1 MNKHKNNFLIILSIA
16 LIFTMF
22 TISCEKN
29 SLEYSDDIIASKQ
42 PLPNLSKTSDLENYI
57 IMPLIEKLLDNME
70 WVDEHT
76 LQTIKSKDYIPLS
89 NLNLKTPIN
98 LKEMQ
103 IPEEYPVHSETMF
116 WYDNALYEVVIEVA
130 YGSKKSFKD
139 KSLSAI
145 KNKFGIAFDTDF
157 FSDDPVGTVY
167 TKNLKSNKT
176 DSKKFDLSKM
186 PNYPVFL
193 VCFYEKPKKDSILA
207 KPSVTPG
214 YYLVLYEIMAYTKN
228 EGSSCMEVEL
238 YTGRQYSGEYYYSGY
253 PPRPSFPVWLFDGD
267 NRNDAAGRDRTFMD
281 INDKRKVYRSTAG
294 IAILRLTSNKKMI
307 IAIEDDKTAG
317 QHKNDESGSD
327 YYGSYHIHDNCVT
340 GWSFDPYGPESFPS
354 RKFYITGDPS
364 NDDDVFWDSELE
376 KLTINNVPSGY
387 LYIYTGDFY
396 YKLRKEYIQ

>member
-16 LIFTMF
+16 LIFIMF

-42 PLPNLSKTSDLENYI
+42 PLPDLSKTLDLENYI
-57 IMPLIEKLLDNME
+57 IMPLIEKLLDNTE
-70 WVDEHT
+70 WIDEHA
-76 LQTIKSKDYIPLS
+76 LQTIELKDYIPLS

-103 IPEEYPVHSETMF
+103 IPEKYPIHTETMF
-116 WYDNALYEVVIEVA
+116 WYDNALYEIVIEVA

-139 KSLSAI
+139 KSPSAI
-145 KNKFGIAFDTDF
+145 KSQFGIAFDTDF

-167 TKNLKSNKT
+167 TKNFKTNKT
-176 DSKKFDLSKM
+176 DAKKFDLPKM

-193 VCFYEKPKKDSILA
+193 VCFYEKPKRDRILA
-207 KPSVTPG
+207 KTSATSG

-238 YTGRQYSGEYYYSGY
+238 YIDIQDPTEYYEK
-253 PPRPSFPVWLFDGD
+253 RAEWLFNGH
-267 NRNDAAGRDRTFMD
+267 NYYDAAGRLRTFMD
-281 INDKRKVYRSTAG
+281 INDKNKLYRSTAG
-294 IAILRLTSNKKMI
+294 IAILKLTSTPQMI
-307 IAIEDDKTAG
+307 IAIEDDKQSG
-317 QHKNDESGSD
+317 WHQNDKSGSD
-327 YYGSYHIHDNCVT
+327 GHGIYHIHDDYVT
-340 GWSFDPYGPESFPS
+340 GWSFDPYGYESFPG
-354 RKFYITGDPS
+354 RKFYINGDPS

-376 KLTINNVPSGY
+376 KAKLTTVPSGY
-387 LYIYTGDFY
+387 LYIYTDDFY